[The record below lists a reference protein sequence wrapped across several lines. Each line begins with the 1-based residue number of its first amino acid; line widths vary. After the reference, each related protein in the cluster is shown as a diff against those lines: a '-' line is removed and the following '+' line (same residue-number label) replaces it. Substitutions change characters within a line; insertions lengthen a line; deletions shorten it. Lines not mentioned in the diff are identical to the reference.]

1 MKGLK
6 VICWIV
12 ILIMII
18 YGSRILMEDSL
29 GHGAGFD
36 VFLAGSASPWQ
47 AFINQDLTSGLLIV
61 LFWIIYRQ
69 KGERAIDTFAWAWML
84 LWWGNIVTAAYVL
97 IAIRQSEGDPARL
110 FAGRRAGSLTPV
122 WNRPALP
129 VQALFVVLAL
139 AILAYMTV
147 LLQQARDAVSIIG
160 AIAGLAPVALSLI
173 LLAFPQSEGKP
184 VAALQ

>member
-12 ILIMII
+12 ILMMIY

-36 VFLAGSASPWQ
+36 VFLAGAASPWQ

-61 LFWIIYRQ
+61 LLWIIYRQ

-84 LWWGNIVTAAYVL
+84 MWWGNIVTAAYVL
-97 IAIRQSEGDPARL
+97 IAMRQSEGDPARL
-110 FAGRRAGSLTPV
+110 FAGNRAGRLIPV
-122 WNRPALP
+122 WPRPALA
-129 VQALFVVLAL
+129 VQAVFILLAV

-147 LLQQARDAVSIIG
+147 LIQQARDTVSIVG
-160 AIAGLAPVALSLI
+160 AIAGLAPLALSLI
-173 LLAFPQSEGKP
+173 LLAFPRGERETVSVQ
-184 VAALQ
+184 Q

>member
-12 ILIMII
+12 ILMMIY

-36 VFLAGSASPWQ
+36 VFLAGAASPWQ

-61 LFWIIYRQ
+61 LLWIIYRQ

-84 LWWGNIVTAAYVL
+84 LWWGNIVTATYVL

-110 FAGRRAGSLTPV
+110 FAGNRAGRLIAI
-122 WNRPALP
+122 WHRPALP
-129 VQALFVVLAL
+129 VQALFVVMAV
-139 AILAYMTV
+139 AIVWMM
-147 LLQQARDAVSIIG
+147 VS
-160 AIAGLAPVALSLI
+160 
-173 LLAFPQSEGKP
+173 
-184 VAALQ
+184 